1 MKRRDFIT
9 LVGGTALAWPFA
21 ARAQPA
27 EKAVRIGVLW
37 RAASAEQEGAAFK
50 SLVKGFTDL
59 GYVEGQNF
67 KLENRF
73 PNTETPERFKGA
85 AAELAS
91 SNIDVLMGVGS
102 NAATLAKSTTTTIP
116 VVFMLVAD
124 PVASRL
130 VDNPAQPGGNVT
142 GLSSYSPD
150 LFTRR
155 LGLLKE
161 LIPGLVRVGLLINTN
176 DQLPRPFPEA
186 TQVAAEHGLTVQ
198 TFDWKA
204 TGDLGPAFDRMK
216 QAGMQVFTTNPDGM
230 SFAHR
235 LLIAQIAAARSLPF
249 SSWSRDTLK
258 LGAIM
263 SYAADQDAIC
273 QHAALYADRILK
285 GARPGELPVEEP
297 KKFELFINPK
307 TAKALGVTIP
317 EELLKGADGVVD

>member
-1 MKRRDFIT
+1 MRRRDFIT
-9 LVGGTALAWPFA
+9 LIGGAALGWPLS
-21 ARAQPA
+21 ARAQQP
-27 EKAVRIGVLW
+27 EKVPRVGVLW
-37 RAASAEQEGAAFK
+37 RAANAEQEGSTFK
-50 SLVKGFTDL
+50 SLVKGFGDL
-59 GYVEGQNF
+59 GHIEGQNI
-67 KLENRF
+67 KLEHRF
-73 PNTETPERFKGA
+73 PNFDAPERFKSA

-91 SNIDVLMGVGS
+91 SNVDVLMGVGS
-102 NAATLAKSTTTTIP
+102 NAANLAKNTTTTIP

-124 PVASRL
+124 PVGSKL
-130 VDNPAQPGGNVT
+130 VDNPTQPGGNVT

-150 LFTRR
+150 LFTKR

-161 LIPGLVRVGLLINTN
+161 LIPGLARVGLLINTN
-176 DQLPRPFPEA
+176 DQLPRPFTDA
-186 TQVAAEHGLTVQ
+186 TQIAADQGLTLQ

-216 QAGMQVFTTNPDGM
+216 QTSMQVFTTNPDGM

-235 LLIAQIAAARSLPF
+235 TLIAQIAAARGLPF

-263 SYAADQDAIC
+263 SYAADQDTIC
-273 QHAALYADRILK
+273 EHAALYADKILK
-285 GARPGELPVEEP
+285 GAKPGELPVEEP

-307 TAKALGVTIP
+307 TAKALGVAIP